1 MDAQHM
7 RSQEFKVT
15 MEKTL
20 EGIEYPVHASS
31 PIGPATGVF
40 VLPFSIDQIEQA
52 LQNFCEGIPSGRY
65 RGRETRGEI
74 QFDELSPER
83 FGSALFRALFRGEV
97 LALYRESLMVGKPGV
112 AMPVKLNIMARQ
124 LACLP
129 WELLY
134 DPERDDFCNFD
145 KYTPVIRF
153 VDGKPRPYT
162 VDPPLRILLV
172 SAHPADTALSD
183 LEPER
188 KFIGEALDTL
198 KREDKVRIDHL
209 FGATIPELRKK
220 IREQEPHIVHFMGHG
235 PVNHLLSEDRERRNS
250 SPAESSLGIILRNA
264 SSLRMVVLNAC
275 ETARAADSEARLE
288 LAMD

>member
-1 MDAQHM
+1 MDAQHT

-52 LQNFCEGIPSGRY
+52 LQNFCEGIPAGRY

-153 VDGKPRPYT
+153 VDGKPRNEKRQ
-162 VDPPLRILLV
+162 V
-172 SAHPADTALSD
+172 AHA
-183 LEPER
+183 
-188 KFIGEALDTL
+188 GN
-198 KREDKVRIDHL
+198 
-209 FGATIPELRKK
+209 FGAGR
-220 IREQEPHIVHFMGHG
+220 
-235 PVNHLLSEDRERRNS
+235 
-250 SPAESSLGIILRNA
+250 
-264 SSLRMVVLNAC
+264 
-275 ETARAADSEARLE
+275 
-288 LAMD
+288 